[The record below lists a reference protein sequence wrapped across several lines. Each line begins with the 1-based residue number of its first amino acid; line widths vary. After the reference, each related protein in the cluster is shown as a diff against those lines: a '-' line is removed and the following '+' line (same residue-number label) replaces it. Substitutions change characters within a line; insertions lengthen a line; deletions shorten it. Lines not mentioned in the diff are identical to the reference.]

1 MKRVLIIV
9 SFSLLLFSC
18 SKEKV
23 RGGGSV
29 ITENRNLA
37 NFTGITVFGS
47 SAVQITQGS
56 SFRVEVRGYGN
67 LLPYYET
74 RIVNNN
80 LEMGYKNNVN
90 VKNDNIQV
98 LITMPAL
105 NSISLHGS
113 GNIST
118 TGIFAGNT
126 NFNAFIAGSGNINF
140 SSGSTQNFNSSIEGS
155 GNIYTLN
162 MVTDNAETHISG
174 SGNTEITA
182 NNQLKVTI
190 AGSGNV
196 YYRGTPVITT
206 FISGSGAVIPK

>member
-1 MKRVLIIV
+1 MRHENRSWRIFLRFILIFPQFILQTIPESPVYLQLYTINHSLTHFMKRVLIIV

-105 NSISLHGS
+105 NSISLHG
-113 GNIST
+113 
-118 TGIFAGNT
+118 
-126 NFNAFIAGSGNINF
+126 
-140 SSGSTQNFNSSIEGS
+140 
-155 GNIYTLN
+155 
-162 MVTDNAETHISG
+162 
-174 SGNTEITA
+174 
-182 NNQLKVTI
+182 
-190 AGSGNV
+190 
-196 YYRGTPVITT
+196 
-206 FISGSGAVIPK
+206 